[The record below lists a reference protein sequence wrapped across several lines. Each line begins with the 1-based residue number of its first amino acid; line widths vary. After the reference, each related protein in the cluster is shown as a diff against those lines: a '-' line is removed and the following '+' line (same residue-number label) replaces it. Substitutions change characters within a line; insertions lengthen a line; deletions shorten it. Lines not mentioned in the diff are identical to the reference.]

1 MNECSS
7 SLLLPKALELDGE
20 TLAAFYQPI
29 IAMDT
34 RRIMGY
40 EVLARAVK
48 GDSVRSL
55 GPFFCNEQIPE
66 EDHIIVDRVLREQAF
81 SKLASMEEQQPM
93 LFINLKPSWIY
104 RYEEIGE
111 LYTLSLLDKYGID
124 PKRIVIEI
132 TEESFQGSMDRLR
145 SVVDIYRARGC
156 FIAIDDVGSG
166 FSNTDRIAH
175 IQPNLLKIDIHMIK
189 KSATHDGYFG
199 VLRSFSDLAEQ
210 IGASLLVEGVETR
223 EDLARAIQAGAR
235 YVQGYMFARA
245 EPEFREPACFASLI
259 EAELDQHL
267 LHFVGTERYWQRQS
281 EKLAEQWVALVQ
293 ETRYLDHED
302 DWIEGL
308 LPELYDHCIRVY
320 LCNESGIQ
328 LSSNYYRD
336 ADKAWRREEQYR
348 GANWCW
354 RPYFVPNLVQLN
366 EHRRAIVSR
375 AYTDLDSHAWIR
387 TVSVLAAPGLI
398 LLMDLRD
405 SERGAQRR

>member
-7 SLLLPKALELDGE
+7 SLQLPKSLGLDGE
-20 TLAAFYQPI
+20 TLVAFYQPI

-40 EVLARAVK
+40 EVLARAVNA
-48 GDSVRSL
+48 DSIRSL
-55 GPFFCNEQIPE
+55 GPFFCNEQISE
-66 EDHIIVDRVLREQAF
+66 EDHILVDRVLREQAF
-81 SKLASMEEQQPM
+81 AKLALMEEQPM

-132 TEESFQGSMDRLR
+132 TEESFHGSMDRLR
-145 SVVDIYRARGC
+145 SVIDIYRARGC
-156 FIAIDDVGSG
+156 LIAIDDVCSG
-166 FSNTDRIAH
+166 FSSTDRIAH

-210 IGASLLVEGVETR
+210 IGASLLVEGVESR
-223 EDLARAIQAGAR
+223 EDLARSIQVGAR
-235 YVQGYMFARA
+235 YIQGFMFARA
-245 EPEFREPACFASLI
+245 EPEFREPNCFASII
-259 EAELDQHL
+259 ESELDHHL

-281 EKLAEQWVALVQ
+281 EQLAGQLVELVQ
-293 ETRYLDHED
+293 KMRYQGDKD
-302 DWIEGL
+302 TWIGEL

-328 LSSNYYRD
+328 LSSNFYRES
-336 ADKAWRREEQYR
+336 DKAWRREEQYR

-375 AYTDLDSHAWIR
+375 SYSDLDSHAWIR
-387 TVSVLAAPGLI
+387 TVSVLVAPGLI
-398 LLMDLRD
+398 LLMDLKD
-405 SERGAQRR
+405 SEREAGRL